1 MTPLPRCLLAA
12 GLFATSPALYAT
24 SGSFACKVA
33 GCTYPSRRKDDEMK
47 IAEVRVSG
55 CRCETVRLEPIPRGI
70 VGAVVAVEYTD
81 PAWDSL
87 RKTVVFR
94 GAATK
99 DVLDA
104 GNEIVIP
111 AEVVSKAGGSLYM
124 GVYGVDAENHVAIPT
139 IWTELGVIQGAATPS
154 GDASTAPSLPVWA
167 QIQAMVGDLGTL
179 DTEAKSNLVAAIN
192 EALTT
197 GGEIAP
203 AEVQRIVEDYLKANP
218 PGTGADGKDGIT
230 PTIGKNGNWYLGS
243 TDTGK
248 PSRGADGTPG
258 AAGAPGKDGVP
269 GADGKDGITPTIGK
283 NGNWYLGSTDTGK
296 PSRGAGGTPGAAG
309 ASGKDGSPGA
319 DGKDG
324 ITPAIGENGNWY
336 LGNTDTGKPSRGEN
350 GAVPDIQIGTVT
362 TLPAGSDATASMG
375 GTAENPLLNLGIP
388 KGADGQG
395 GGSGGTDISLGLT
408 SATVGQTIKVK
419 AVDTDGKPTAWEAA
433 ESGEKW
439 EKIAEIIIP
448 DDAEESNALTI
459 NKDLNGQPF
468 SLLKARLCGKFPKYT
483 GGSTIPNVMFAM
495 LNGKT
500 TGNPSPAVYTSLWP
514 KVETARLV
522 GVVYEVDVSGV
533 QVIESVL
540 RSAGGGWGENMG
552 MYGSSSSTYVK
563 YFTDSLWAK
572 PITSIGGTGML
583 IYPGCK
589 FVLYGVRA

>member
-1 MTPLPRCLLAA
+1 
-12 GLFATSPALYAT
+12 
-24 SGSFACKVA
+24 
-33 GCTYPSRRKDDEMK
+33 MK

-192 EALTT
+192 EALTK

-218 PGTGADGKDGIT
+218 PGTVSDGKDGIT

-258 AAGAPGKDGVP
+258 ATGAPGKDGAP

-388 KGADGQG
+388 RGADGQG

-468 SLLKARLCGKFPKYT
+468 SLLKARLCAKFPKYT

>member
-24 SGSFACKVA
+24 FGSFACKVA

-139 IWTELGVIQGAATPS
+139 IWTELGVIQGAAIPS
-154 GDASTAPSLPVWA
+154 GDASTVPSLPVWA

-192 EALTT
+192 EALTK

-218 PGTGADGKDGIT
+218 PGTV
-230 PTIGKNGNWYLGS
+230 S
-243 TDTGK
+243 
-248 PSRGADGTPG
+248 
-258 AAGAPGKDGVP
+258 
-269 GADGKDGITPTIGK
+269 DGKDGITPTIGK

-336 LGNTDTGKPSRGEN
+336 LGSSDPGKPSRGAD

-459 NKDLNGQPF
+459 DKDINGQPF

-552 MYGSSSSTYVK
+552 MYGSSASTYVK

>member
-1 MTPLPRCLLAA
+1 M
-12 GLFATSPALYAT
+12 Y
-24 SGSFACKVA
+24 
-33 GCTYPSRRKDDEMK
+33 YPSRRKDDEMK

-218 PGTGADGKDGIT
+218 PGTVSDGKDGIT

-258 AAGAPGKDGVP
+258 ATGAPGKDGAP

-336 LGNTDTGKPSRGEN
+336 LGSSDTGKPSRGAD

-419 AVDTDGKPTAWEAA
+419 AVDTDGKPTAWEAV

-459 NKDLNGQPF
+459 DKDINGQPF
-468 SLLKARLCGKFPKYT
+468 SLLKARLCSKFPKYT
-483 GGSTIPNVMFAM
+483 GGSTIPNITFAM
-495 LNGKT
+495 LNGKN

-514 KVETARLV
+514 KVGTDRLV
-522 GVVYEVDVSGV
+522 GAVYEVDVSGV
-533 QVIESVL
+533 QVIESAL
-540 RSAGGGWGENMG
+540 RSTGGGWGENMG
-552 MYGSSSSTYVK
+552 MYGSSASTYVK

>member
-167 QIQAMVGDLGTL
+167 QIQAMVGDLGML

-248 PSRGADGTPG
+248 PSRGAGGTPG
-258 AAGAPGKDGVP
+258 ATGAPGKDG
-269 GADGKDGITPTIGK
+269 A
-283 NGNWYLGSTDTGK
+283 
-296 PSRGAGGTPGAAG
+296 
-309 ASGKDGSPGA
+309 PGA

-388 KGADGQG
+388 RGADGQG

-459 NKDLNGQPF
+459 DKDINGQPF
-468 SLLKARLCGKFPKYT
+468 SLLKARLCSKFPKYT
-483 GGSTIPNVMFAM
+483 GGSTIPGFSFAM
-495 LNGKT
+495 LNGRAN
-500 TGNPSPAVYTSLWP
+500 GNPSPAVYTSLWP

>member
-1 MTPLPRCLLAA
+1 
-12 GLFATSPALYAT
+12 
-24 SGSFACKVA
+24 
-33 GCTYPSRRKDDEMK
+33 MK

-192 EALTT
+192 EALTK

-258 AAGAPGKDGVP
+258 ATGAPGKDGAP

-336 LGNTDTGKPSRGEN
+336 LGSSDTGKPSRGAD
-350 GAVPDIQIGTVT
+350 GAVPDGTVT

-388 KGADGQG
+388 RGADGQG

-514 KVETARLV
+514 KVESVRLV

-552 MYGSSSSTYVK
+552 MYGSSASTYVK

>member
-1 MTPLPRCLLAA
+1 
-12 GLFATSPALYAT
+12 
-24 SGSFACKVA
+24 
-33 GCTYPSRRKDDEMK
+33 MK

-81 PAWDSL
+81 PAWNSL

-192 EALTT
+192 EALTK

-218 PGTGADGKDGIT
+218 PGTVSDGKDGIT

-258 AAGAPGKDGVP
+258 ATGAPGKDGAP

-296 PSRGAGGTPGAAG
+296 PSRGAGGTPGATG
-309 ASGKDGSPGA
+309 APGKDGAPGA

-336 LGNTDTGKPSRGEN
+336 LGSSDTGKPSRGAD

-388 KGADGQG
+388 RGADGQG
-395 GGSGGTDISLGLT
+395 GGSGGTDISLGLK

-468 SLLKARLCGKFPKYT
+468 SLLKARLCSKFPKYT
-483 GGSTIPNVMFAM
+483 GGSTIPGFSFAM
-495 LNGKT
+495 LNGRAN
-500 TGNPSPAVYTSLWP
+500 GNPSPAVYTSLWP

-572 PITSIGGTGML
+572 PITSIGGTAML

>member
-1 MTPLPRCLLAA
+1 M
-12 GLFATSPALYAT
+12 Y
-24 SGSFACKVA
+24 
-33 GCTYPSRRKDDEMK
+33 YPSRRKDDEMK

-154 GDASTAPSLPVWA
+154 GDASTVPSLPVWA

-192 EALTT
+192 EALTK

-218 PGTGADGKDGIT
+218 PGTVSDGKDGIT

-258 AAGAPGKDGVP
+258 ATGAPGKDGAP

-336 LGNTDTGKPSRGEN
+336 LGSSDTGKPSRGAD

-459 NKDLNGQPF
+459 DKDINGQPF

-552 MYGSSSSTYVK
+552 MYGSSASTYVK

>member
-1 MTPLPRCLLAA
+1 
-12 GLFATSPALYAT
+12 
-24 SGSFACKVA
+24 
-33 GCTYPSRRKDDEMK
+33 MK

-192 EALTT
+192 EALTK

-218 PGTGADGKDGIT
+218 LGTGADGKGGIT

-258 AAGAPGKDGVP
+258 ATGAPGKDGAP

-283 NGNWYLGSTDTGK
+283 NGNWYLAAPIPASRRGVQAALRERLVRLVRTVLRVLTERTALLRPSVKTGTGIWETPIPGSPAGARTVQSPISRSARSRPFRRAATRL
-296 PSRGAGGTPGAAG
+296 PVWAARQRIRCSILASRGVRTGRAA
-309 ASGKDGSPGA
+309 A
-319 DGKDG
+319 
-324 ITPAIGENGNWY
+324 PAAR
-336 LGNTDTGKPSRGEN
+336 TFPS
-350 GAVPDIQIGTVT
+350 
-362 TLPAGSDATASMG
+362 
-375 GTAENPLLNLGIP
+375 
-388 KGADGQG
+388 
-395 GGSGGTDISLGLT
+395 
-408 SATVGQTIKVK
+408 
-419 AVDTDGKPTAWEAA
+419 
-433 ESGEKW
+433 
-439 EKIAEIIIP
+439 
-448 DDAEESNALTI
+448 ALRR
-459 NKDLNGQPF
+459 P
-468 SLLKARLCGKFPKYT
+468 R
-483 GGSTIPNVMFAM
+483 
-495 LNGKT
+495 
-500 TGNPSPAVYTSLWP
+500 
-514 KVETARLV
+514 
-522 GVVYEVDVSGV
+522 
-533 QVIESVL
+533 
-540 RSAGGGWGENMG
+540 WG
-552 MYGSSSSTYVK
+552 
-563 YFTDSLWAK
+563 
-572 PITSIGGTGML
+572 
-583 IYPGCK
+583 
-589 FVLYGVRA
+589 RR

>member
-1 MTPLPRCLLAA
+1 M
-12 GLFATSPALYAT
+12 Y
-24 SGSFACKVA
+24 
-33 GCTYPSRRKDDEMK
+33 YPSRRKDDEMK

-192 EALTT
+192 EALTK

-203 AEVQRIVEDYLKANP
+203 AEVQRIVEDYLKTNP
-218 PGTGADGKDGIT
+218 LGTGADGKGGIT

-258 AAGAPGKDGVP
+258 ATGAPGKDGAP

-388 KGADGQG
+388 RGADGQG

-459 NKDLNGQPF
+459 DKDINGQPF
-468 SLLKARLCGKFPKYT
+468 SLLKARLCSKFPKYT
-483 GGSTIPNVMFAM
+483 GGSTIPGFSFAM
-495 LNGKT
+495 LNGRAN
-500 TGNPSPAVYTSLWP
+500 GNPSPAVYTSLWP

-522 GVVYEVDVSGV
+522 GVVYEVDVSGA

>member
-139 IWTELGVIQGAATPS
+139 IWAELGVIQGAATPS

-197 GGEIAP
+197 GGETAP

-218 PGTGADGKDGIT
+218 PGTGADGKGGIT

-258 AAGAPGKDGVP
+258 ATGAPGKDG
-269 GADGKDGITPTIGK
+269 A
-283 NGNWYLGSTDTGK
+283 
-296 PSRGAGGTPGAAG
+296 
-309 ASGKDGSPGA
+309 PGA

-388 KGADGQG
+388 RGADGQG

-459 NKDLNGQPF
+459 DKDINGQPF
-468 SLLKARLCGKFPKYT
+468 SLLKARLCSKFPKYT
-483 GGSTIPNVMFAM
+483 GGSTIPGFSFAM
-495 LNGKT
+495 LNGRAN
-500 TGNPSPAVYTSLWP
+500 GNPSPAVYTSLWP

-522 GVVYEVDVSGV
+522 GVVYEVDVSGA

-552 MYGSSSSTYVK
+552 MYGSSASTYVK

>member
-192 EALTT
+192 EALTK

-218 PGTGADGKDGIT
+218 LGTGADGKGGIT

-258 AAGAPGKDGVP
+258 ATGAPGKDGAP
-269 GADGKDGITPTIGK
+269 GANGKDGITPTIGK

-336 LGNTDTGKPSRGEN
+336 LGSSDTGKPSRGAD

-388 KGADGQG
+388 RGADGQG

-522 GVVYEVDVSGV
+522 GAVYEVDVSGV
-533 QVIESVL
+533 QVVESVL
-540 RSAGGGWGENMG
+540 RSTGGGWGENMG
-552 MYGSSSSTYVK
+552 VYGSANSTYVK

>member
-258 AAGAPGKDGVP
+258 ATGAPGKDGAP

-388 KGADGQG
+388 RGADGQG

-459 NKDLNGQPF
+459 DKDINGQPF
-468 SLLKARLCGKFPKYT
+468 SLLKARLCSKFPKYT
-483 GGSTIPNVMFAM
+483 GGSTIPGFSFAM
-495 LNGKT
+495 LNGRAN
-500 TGNPSPAVYTSLWP
+500 GNPSPAVYTSLWP

-522 GVVYEVDVSGV
+522 GVVYEVDVSGA

>member
-1 MTPLPRCLLAA
+1 
-12 GLFATSPALYAT
+12 
-24 SGSFACKVA
+24 
-33 GCTYPSRRKDDEMK
+33 MK

-81 PAWDSL
+81 LAWDSL

-192 EALTT
+192 EALTK

-218 PGTGADGKDGIT
+218 LGTGADGKGGIT

-258 AAGAPGKDGVP
+258 ATGAPGKDGAP

-336 LGNTDTGKPSRGEN
+336 LGSSDTGKPSRGAD

-419 AVDTDGKPTAWEAA
+419 AVDTDGKPTAWEAV

-459 NKDLNGQPF
+459 DKDINGQPF
-468 SLLKARLCGKFPKYT
+468 SLLKARLCSKFPKYT
-483 GGSTIPNVMFAM
+483 GGSTIPGFSFAM
-495 LNGKT
+495 LNGRAN
-500 TGNPSPAVYTSLWP
+500 GNPSPAVYTSLWP

-522 GVVYEVDVSGV
+522 GAVYEVDVSGA

>member
-139 IWTELGVIQGAATPS
+139 IWTELGVIQGAAAPS

-192 EALTT
+192 EALTK

-218 PGTGADGKDGIT
+218 PGTVSDGKDGIT

-258 AAGAPGKDGVP
+258 ATGAPGKDGAP

-336 LGNTDTGKPSRGEN
+336 LGSSDTGKPSRGAD

-388 KGADGQG
+388 RGADGQG

-459 NKDLNGQPF
+459 DKDINGQPF
-468 SLLKARLCGKFPKYT
+468 SLLKARLCSKFPKYT
-483 GGSTIPNVMFAM
+483 GGSTIPGFSFAM
-495 LNGKT
+495 LNGRAN
-500 TGNPSPAVYTSLWP
+500 GNPSPAVYTSLWP

-522 GVVYEVDVSGV
+522 GVVYEVDVSGA

>member
-124 GVYGVDAENHVAIPT
+124 GVYGVDAEDHVAIPT

-203 AEVQRIVEDYLKANP
+203 AEVQRIVENYLKANP
-218 PGTGADGKDGIT
+218 PGTVADGKDGIT

-258 AAGAPGKDGVP
+258 VTGAPGKDGAP

-388 KGADGQG
+388 RGADGQG

>member
-24 SGSFACKVA
+24 FGSFACKVA

-192 EALTT
+192 EALTK

-218 PGTGADGKDGIT
+218 PGTVSDGKDGIT

-258 AAGAPGKDGVP
+258 ATGAPGKDGAP

-336 LGNTDTGKPSRGEN
+336 LGSSDTGKPSRGAD

-459 NKDLNGQPF
+459 DKDINGQPF

-522 GVVYEVDVSGV
+522 GAVYEVDVSGV

-552 MYGSSSSTYVK
+552 MYGSSASTYVK

>member
-1 MTPLPRCLLAA
+1 M
-12 GLFATSPALYAT
+12 Y
-24 SGSFACKVA
+24 
-33 GCTYPSRRKDDEMK
+33 YPSRRKDDEMK

-192 EALTT
+192 EALTK

-218 PGTGADGKDGIT
+218 PGTGADGKGGIT

-258 AAGAPGKDGVP
+258 ATGAPGKDGAP

-296 PSRGAGGTPGAAG
+296 PSRGAAGTPGAAG

-336 LGNTDTGKPSRGEN
+336 LGSSDTGKPSRGEN

-388 KGADGQG
+388 RGADGQG

-459 NKDLNGQPF
+459 DKDINGQPF
-468 SLLKARLCGKFPKYT
+468 SLLKARLCSKFPKYT
-483 GGSTIPNVMFAM
+483 GGSTIPGFSFAM
-495 LNGKT
+495 LNGRAN
-500 TGNPSPAVYTSLWP
+500 GNPSPAVYTSLWP

>member
-1 MTPLPRCLLAA
+1 M
-12 GLFATSPALYAT
+12 Y
-24 SGSFACKVA
+24 
-33 GCTYPSRRKDDEMK
+33 YPSRRKDDEMK

-70 VGAVVAVEYTD
+70 VGAVVTVEYTD

-192 EALTT
+192 EALTK

-218 PGTGADGKDGIT
+218 LGTGADGKDGIT

-258 AAGAPGKDGVP
+258 ATGAPGKDGAP

-309 ASGKDGSPGA
+309 APGKDGSPGA

-388 KGADGQG
+388 RGADGQG

-408 SATVGQTIKVK
+408 SATVGQTVRIKS
-419 AVDTDGKPTAWEAA
+419 VDANGKPTAWEAA
-433 ESGEKW
+433 EAGEKW

-448 DDAEESNALTI
+448 DGAEESNALTI
-459 NKDLNGQPF
+459 DKDINGQPF

-522 GVVYEVDVSGV
+522 GAVYEVDVSGV

>member
-1 MTPLPRCLLAA
+1 
-12 GLFATSPALYAT
+12 
-24 SGSFACKVA
+24 
-33 GCTYPSRRKDDEMK
+33 MK

-248 PSRGADGTPG
+248 PSRGAGGTPG
-258 AAGAPGKDGVP
+258 ATGAPGKDGAP

-336 LGNTDTGKPSRGEN
+336 LGSSDTGKPSRGAD

-388 KGADGQG
+388 RGADGQG

-459 NKDLNGQPF
+459 DKDINGQPF

-495 LNGKT
+495 LNGRAN
-500 TGNPSPAVYTSLWP
+500 GNPSPAVYTSLWP

-522 GVVYEVDVSGV
+522 GAVYEVDVSGV

-583 IYPGCK
+583 IFPGCK

>member
-1 MTPLPRCLLAA
+1 
-12 GLFATSPALYAT
+12 
-24 SGSFACKVA
+24 
-33 GCTYPSRRKDDEMK
+33 MK

-192 EALTT
+192 EALTK

-203 AEVQRIVEDYLKANP
+203 AEVQRIVEDYLKTNP
-218 PGTGADGKDGIT
+218 LGTGADGKGGIT

-258 AAGAPGKDGVP
+258 ATGAAGKDGAP

-283 NGNWYLGSTDTGK
+283 NGNWYLGNTDTGK

-388 KGADGQG
+388 RGADGQG

-459 NKDLNGQPF
+459 NKDINGQPF
-468 SLLKARLCGKFPKYT
+468 SLLKARLCSKFPKYT
-483 GGSTIPNVMFAM
+483 GGSTIPGFSFAM
-495 LNGKT
+495 LNGRAN
-500 TGNPSPAVYTSLWP
+500 GNPSPAVYTSLWP

-522 GVVYEVDVSGV
+522 GVVYEVDVSGA

>member
-1 MTPLPRCLLAA
+1 
-12 GLFATSPALYAT
+12 
-24 SGSFACKVA
+24 
-33 GCTYPSRRKDDEMK
+33 MK

-167 QIQAMVGDLGTL
+167 QIQAMVGDLGML

-192 EALTT
+192 EALTK

-218 PGTGADGKDGIT
+218 PGTGADGKGGIT

-258 AAGAPGKDGVP
+258 ATGAPGKDGAP

-362 TLPAGSDATASMG
+362 TLPAGSDATVSMG

-459 NKDLNGQPF
+459 DKDINGQPF
-468 SLLKARLCGKFPKYT
+468 SLLKARLCSKFPKYT

-495 LNGKT
+495 LNGRAN
-500 TGNPSPAVYTSLWP
+500 GNPSPAVYTSLWP

-522 GVVYEVDVSGV
+522 GAVYEVDVSGV

>member
-192 EALTT
+192 EALTK

-218 PGTGADGKDGIT
+218 PGTGASGKDGIT

-258 AAGAPGKDGVP
+258 AAGA
-269 GADGKDGITPTIGK
+269 
-283 NGNWYLGSTDTGK
+283 
-296 PSRGAGGTPGAAG
+296 
-309 ASGKDGSPGA
+309 SGKDGSPGA

-336 LGNTDTGKPSRGEN
+336 LGSSDTGKPSRGAD

-375 GTAENPLLNLGIP
+375 GTAENPLLNLSIP
-388 KGADGQG
+388 RGADGQG

-448 DDAEESNALTI
+448 DNAEESNALTI
-459 NKDLNGQPF
+459 DKDINGQPF
-468 SLLKARLCGKFPKYT
+468 SLLKARLCSKFPKYT
-483 GGSTIPNVMFAM
+483 GGSAIPGFSFAM
-495 LNGKT
+495 LNGRAN
-500 TGNPSPAVYTSLWP
+500 GNPSPAVYTSLWP

>member
-1 MTPLPRCLLAA
+1 M
-12 GLFATSPALYAT
+12 Y
-24 SGSFACKVA
+24 
-33 GCTYPSRRKDDEMK
+33 YPSRRKDDEMK

-192 EALTT
+192 EALTK

-218 PGTGADGKDGIT
+218 PGTGSDGKDGIT

-258 AAGAPGKDGVP
+258 ATGAPGKDGAP

-296 PSRGAGGTPGAAG
+296 PSRGAGGTPGATG
-309 ASGKDGSPGA
+309 APGKDGAPGA

-395 GGSGGTDISLGLT
+395 GSSGGTDISLGLT

-448 DDAEESNALTI
+448 DGAEESNALTI
-459 NKDLNGQPF
+459 DKGINGQPF

>member
-124 GVYGVDAENHVAIPT
+124 GVYGVDAEDHVAIPT

-192 EALTT
+192 EALTK

-218 PGTGADGKDGIT
+218 PGTVSDGKGGIT

-258 AAGAPGKDGVP
+258 ATGAPGKDGAP

-336 LGNTDTGKPSRGEN
+336 LGSSDTGKPSRGAD

-459 NKDLNGQPF
+459 DKDINGQPF
-468 SLLKARLCGKFPKYT
+468 SLLKARLCSKFPKYT
-483 GGSTIPNVMFAM
+483 GTSTIPTNSFAM

>member
-192 EALTT
+192 EALTK

-218 PGTGADGKDGIT
+218 PGTGASGKDGIT

-258 AAGAPGKDGVP
+258 AAGA
-269 GADGKDGITPTIGK
+269 
-283 NGNWYLGSTDTGK
+283 
-296 PSRGAGGTPGAAG
+296 
-309 ASGKDGSPGA
+309 SGKDGSPGA

-336 LGNTDTGKPSRGEN
+336 LGSSDTGKPSRGAD

-388 KGADGQG
+388 RGADGQG

-459 NKDLNGQPF
+459 DKDINGQPF
-468 SLLKARLCGKFPKYT
+468 SLLKARLCSKFPKYT
-483 GGSTIPNVMFAM
+483 GGSTIPGFSFAM
-495 LNGKT
+495 LNGRAN
-500 TGNPSPAVYTSLWP
+500 GNPSPAVYTSLWP

-552 MYGSSSSTYVK
+552 MYGSSVSTYVK

>member
-1 MTPLPRCLLAA
+1 MTPLPRCQKAA

-24 SGSFACKVA
+24 FGSFACKVA

-139 IWTELGVIQGAATPS
+139 IWTELGVIQGAAIPS
-154 GDASTAPSLPVWA
+154 GDASTVPSLPVWA

-192 EALTT
+192 EALTK

-218 PGTGADGKDGIT
+218 PGTVSDGKDGIT

-258 AAGAPGKDGVP
+258 ATGAPGKDGAP

-296 PSRGAGGTPGAAG
+296 PSRGAAGTPGAAG

-336 LGNTDTGKPSRGEN
+336 LGSSDTGKPSRGAD

-388 KGADGQG
+388 RGADGQG

-448 DDAEESNALTI
+448 DNAEESNALTI
-459 NKDLNGQPF
+459 DKDINGQPF

-552 MYGSSSSTYVK
+552 MYGSSASTYVK

>member
-1 MTPLPRCLLAA
+1 
-12 GLFATSPALYAT
+12 
-24 SGSFACKVA
+24 
-33 GCTYPSRRKDDEMK
+33 MK

-218 PGTGADGKDGIT
+218 PGTVSDGKDGIT

-258 AAGAPGKDGVP
+258 ATGAPGKDGAP

-336 LGNTDTGKPSRGEN
+336 LGSSDTGKPSRGAD

-459 NKDLNGQPF
+459 DKDINGQPF

-522 GVVYEVDVSGV
+522 GVVYEVDVSGA

-552 MYGSSSSTYVK
+552 MYGSSASTYVK

>member
-1 MTPLPRCLLAA
+1 M
-12 GLFATSPALYAT
+12 Y
-24 SGSFACKVA
+24 
-33 GCTYPSRRKDDEMK
+33 YPSRRKDDEMK

-192 EALTT
+192 EALTK

-203 AEVQRIVEDYLKANP
+203 AEVQRIVEDYLKANL

-258 AAGAPGKDGVP
+258 ATGAPGKDGAP

-296 PSRGAGGTPGAAG
+296 PSRGAAGTPGAAG

-362 TLPAGSDATASMG
+362 TLPAGSNATASMG

-388 KGADGQG
+388 RGADGQG

-448 DDAEESNALTI
+448 GDAEESNALTI

>member
-1 MTPLPRCLLAA
+1 
-12 GLFATSPALYAT
+12 
-24 SGSFACKVA
+24 
-33 GCTYPSRRKDDEMK
+33 MK

-192 EALTT
+192 EALTK

-203 AEVQRIVEDYLKANP
+203 AEVQRIVEDYLKGNP
-218 PGTGADGKDGIT
+218 LGTGADGKDGIT

-258 AAGAPGKDGVP
+258 ATGAPGNDGAP
-269 GADGKDGITPTIGK
+269 GADGKDGITPTIGE

-336 LGNTDTGKPSRGEN
+336 LGSSDTGKPSRGAD

-362 TLPAGSDATASMG
+362 TLPAGSNATASMG

-388 KGADGQG
+388 RGADGQG

-448 DDAEESNALTI
+448 DGAEESNALTI

-552 MYGSSSSTYVK
+552 MYGSSASTYVK